1 MDDLSPRQREIL
13 DFLVATMDQTGVFP
27 SYREIGRALGIGS
40 TNGVSDHLK
49 ALERKG
55 YIERV
60 GGRGAS
66 RSTRLTHK
74 AQDRVSHD
82 GIIGVPLVGRVAAGP
97 LHAAVEDYSATL
109 RVDSSM
115 LPRSGEVI
123 ALTIHGDSMIEEGIH
138 DGDTLFVQRTDSV
151 RNGEIA
157 VILVDGEA
165 TCKFLFREKGR
176 LRLQPANKDMDP
188 IYVDER
194 SDEVA
199 IVGRAVGIWRKL

>member
-1 MDDLSPRQREIL
+1 MQELSPRQRDIL
-13 DFLVATMDQTGVFP
+13 DFLVATVDQTGVFP
-27 SYREIGRALGIGS
+27 SYREIGAALGIGS

-66 RSTRLTHK
+66 RSTRLSDK
-74 AQDRVSHD
+74 ATRKLSTEGVV
-82 GIIGVPLVGRVAAGP
+82 GVPLVGRVAAGP
-97 LHAAVEDYSATL
+97 LHAAVEDYTATL

-123 ALTIHGDSMIEEGIH
+123 ALTIKGDSMIEEGIH
-138 DGDTLFVQRTDSV
+138 DGDTLFVQRTPSV

-157 VILVDGEA
+157 VVLVDGEA
-165 TCKFLFREKGR
+165 TCKRLFKEGPK
-176 LRLQPANKDMDP
+176 LRLQPANSEMQP
-188 IYVDER
+188 IYVDA
-194 SDEVA
+194 SADEVQV
-199 IVGRAVGIWRKL
+199 VGRAVGVWRVI

>member
-13 DFLVATMDQTGVFP
+13 DFLVATVDQSGVFP

-40 TNGVSDHLK
+40 TNGVSDHLR

-74 AQDRVSHD
+74 ATDRVSHD

-97 LHAAVEDYSATL
+97 LHAAVEDYTATL

-115 LPRSGEVI
+115 LPRSGEII
-123 ALTIHGDSMIEEGIH
+123 ALTIKGDSMIEEGIH
-138 DGDTLFVQRTDSV
+138 DGDTLFVQRTPTV

-157 VILVDGEA
+157 VVLVDGEA
-165 TCKFLFREKGR
+165 TCKFLFKEQGR
-176 LRLQPANKDMDP
+176 YRLQPANSEMAP
-188 IYVDER
+188 IYVDSAE
-194 SDEVA
+194 DLE
-199 IVGRAVGIWRKL
+199 IVGRAVGIWRRL

>member
-1 MDDLSPRQREIL
+1 MLE
-13 DFLVATMDQTGVFP
+13 FLLGTLDQTGVFP
-27 SYREIGRALGIGS
+27 SYREIGAALGIGS

-49 ALERKG
+49 ALEKKG

-66 RSTRLTHK
+66 RAIRLTDK
-74 AQDRVSHD
+74 AANRVSHE
-82 GIIGVPLVGRVAAGP
+82 GIVGVPLVGRVAAGP

-123 ALTIHGDSMIEEGIH
+123 ALTVHGDSMIEEGIH

-157 VILVDGEA
+157 VVLVDGE
-165 TCKFLFREKGR
+165 TTVKFLYRENGG
-176 LRLQPANKDMDP
+176 LRLQPANSSMDP
-188 IYVDER
+188 IYVDP
-194 SDEVA
+194 SADEVS
-199 IVGRAVGIWRKL
+199 IVGRAVGVWRML